1 MPLGM
6 DDLHV
11 FVSSE
16 LEIPAKGESKPSY
29 NDIVQL
35 YKLAYKWG
43 TQLQL
48 HIFKLY
54 TIGEMITCAVIKID
68 FPHVIISV
76 SILQCHHHHHKAV
89 VVDKFYETSLIFQIA
104 SDP

>member
-29 NDIVQL
+29 NDIVYKIGITL
-35 YKLAYKWG
+35 YYLMLNSFPRLILFPLREDCLA
-43 TQLQL
+43 
-48 HIFKLY
+48 
-54 TIGEMITCAVIKID
+54 
-68 FPHVIISV
+68 
-76 SILQCHHHHHKAV
+76 
-89 VVDKFYETSLIFQIA
+89 
-104 SDP
+104 